1 AARTPVNSTWR
12 PRGDASIP
20 LPLPL
25 ARACG
30 SGGAQDWHAR
40 ARSRRF
46 CRHGGGHAPG
56 AAADG
61 ERADTDDTDSQLSF
75 SNASSPS
82 QDVGDSRDSEAHEG
96 DGGGG
101 GGGGGG
107 AAEALTG
114 RGPCKISRQLVQDT
128 LLDEG
133 LRVVKE
139 MVASQDEISDRE
151 KSVLRRSSCDSHQ
164 ENKVQ
169 VIASSGGNIIAVANP
184 ALSMSPAIASES
196 VDRSFPTFLQGGSS
210 LVLKQEVV
218 SPVPSPAVPNTKTE

>member
-82 QDVGDSRDSEAHEG
+82 
-96 DGGGG
+96 
-101 GGGGGG
+101 
-107 AAEALTG
+107 
-114 RGPCKISRQLVQDT
+114 QLVQDT